1 MPTFDFQCRKCQ
13 HTFEFSRPFTSREH
27 PACPECKS
35 KKTEKL
41 ISAPTF
47 MLRGQGFYK
56 TDSTK
61 KSAKKPVEGK
71 TVPEK
76 KEAGTKEVEKKETL
90 KETEGKKSTTQE
102 KKN

>member
-13 HTFEFSRPFTSREH
+13 HTFEFSRPFGGKEH

-56 TDSTK
+56 TDSSK
-61 KSAKKPVEGK
+61 KSTKKPVEGK
-71 TVPEK
+71 IAPEK
-76 KEAGTKEVEKKETL
+76 KEITTKETEKKETV
-90 KETEGKKSTTQE
+90 KDAGEKKSSPQE